1 MMSMIWIFQRTSK
14 EDLDNI
20 SIGTFILKIPAVTK
34 FSSASDTTSIKT
46 DICAYRFENGRR
58 YHAYK
63 AGAYWYE
70 LLADRMMWY
79 IF

>member
-1 MMSMIWIFQRTSK
+1 MMTPIQIFQKKSK
-14 EDLDNI
+14 ENPDNI
-20 SIGTFILKIPAVTK
+20 SIGTFILIILVLVKC
-34 FSSASDTTSIKT
+34 SSASDTTSIKT

-70 LLADRMMWY
+70 LLADRRMWY
-79 IF
+79 LF